1 MTGPAVIFSILHAI
15 VRVKVAV
22 HLHWKLV
29 SNITRT
35 GDQLGPGLLAWAVFD
50 NLYDVPA
57 LDTCLIPPTSQA
69 RLPHCQLKQE
79 LKHHL
84 I

>member
-1 MTGPAVIFSILHAI
+1 MTGPAVIFSILLAI

-57 LDTCLIPPTSQA
+57 LDMHMPHPTN
-69 RLPHCQLKQE
+69 LPS
-79 LKHHL
+79 
-84 I
+84 